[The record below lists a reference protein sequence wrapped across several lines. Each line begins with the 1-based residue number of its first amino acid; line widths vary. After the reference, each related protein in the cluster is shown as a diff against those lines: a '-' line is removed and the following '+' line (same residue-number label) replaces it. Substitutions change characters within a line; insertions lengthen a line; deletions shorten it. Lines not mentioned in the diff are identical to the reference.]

1 MHQLKTNC
9 RTANLIGAATQY
21 SFNHTTIRQKKK
33 KHRNPSGLR
42 WHDGASD
49 GNRTH
54 ATSLEGWDSTIEL
67 HSHIIG
73 EHLNYSTKRVI
84 CQYVLSKIITTYRKI
99 SPRLLIFCRYYVII
113 YGYAG
118 VMELAD
124 VTDSKSVGSNTV
136 RVRPPPPAPN

>member
-73 EHLNYSTKRVI
+73 ERLNYSTKRVI
-84 CQYVLSKIITTYRKI
+84 CQYVLSKIITTYRKFL
-99 SPRLLIFCRYYVII
+99 P
-113 YGYAG
+113 GY
-118 VMELAD
+118 
-124 VTDSKSVGSNTV
+124 
-136 RVRPPPPAPN
+136 